1 MEEFDIRIDKKRNI
15 FYCIL
20 KGFFLESEIELA
32 LDRISD
38 ELSKLSDGYD
48 VILDIQDLKTNPDFM
63 KELLY
68 EELIHLTKSDSRY
81 IFNVDQ
87 SRNRESLKKSEKS
100 IFGNLKKIRVIFD
113 IQEANDIIERDYL
126 LKNIFY
132 N

>member
-32 LDRISD
+32 LDRISI
-38 ELSKLSDGYD
+38 ELSKLSDEYD
-48 VILDIQDLKTNPDFM
+48 VILDIQDLKTNPDCM

-68 EELIHLTKSDSRY
+68 EKLIDLTKSNSRN
-81 IFNVDQ
+81 IFIVDQ
-87 SRNRESLKKSEKS
+87 NRNPESLKKSEKS
-100 IFGNLKKIRVIFD
+100 TFNNLNKIRVISD
-113 IQEANDIIERDYL
+113 IQEAQDFIEQDYI